1 MHHPGSWELGDLSLH
16 TLLLLRL
23 ASQKLAL
30 LLGCGHVGGNKV
42 QAPW

>member
-1 MHHPGSWELGDLSLH
+1 MRHPGSWELGDLSLH
-16 TLLLLRL
+16 TLLLL